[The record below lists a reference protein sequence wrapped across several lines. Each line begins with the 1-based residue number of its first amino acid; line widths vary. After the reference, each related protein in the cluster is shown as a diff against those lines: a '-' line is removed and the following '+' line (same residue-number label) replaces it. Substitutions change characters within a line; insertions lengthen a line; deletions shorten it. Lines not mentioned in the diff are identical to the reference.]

1 MIPVRHAARLV
12 VLSPERRV
20 LLFDTE
26 VLDAEDPLRP
36 DSTRFWNTPGGG
48 VEAGETFEQ
57 TALRELGEE
66 TGITDT
72 LIGPCVWTSN
82 RVLSFTGG
90 RRVRFRERFFLVEAA
105 AETANISNLF
115 GNEADWIKG
124 HRWWSPAE
132 ISASTDTF
140 APEHIAGLVH
150 DLATGNVPETPICID
165 NPREVPL
172 ARLR

>member
-12 VLSPERRV
+12 ILSPQRRI

-36 DSTRFWNTPGGG
+36 NTTRYWNTPGGG

-57 TALRELGEE
+57 TALRELREE
-66 TGITDT
+66 TGICDS

-82 RVLSFTGG
+82 RVLCFSDD
-90 RRVRFRERFFLVEAA
+90 RRMRFRERFFLVHAPSEDAD
-105 AETANISNLF
+105 ISNLF

-124 HRWWSPAE
+124 YRWWSADE
-132 ISASTDTF
+132 IAASNDTF
-140 APEHIAGLVH
+140 APEHIDSLVYDLTTGRIPKCPVSIDSPSESRLVH
-150 DLATGNVPETPICID
+150 
-165 NPREVPL
+165 
-172 ARLR
+172 LR